1 MSKRNGSTA
10 TQEYEGSVV
19 RLRVIDLQDA
29 WALISEIASSE
40 TSGDNFQFG
49 ASRCSHLETYQGMH
63 NMSEA
68 QGTLTATYRYIEVT
82 DLFRSNVL
90 WTMLD
95 HHVDGVKRRS

>member
-10 TQEYEGSVV
+10 TQEYERSVV
-19 RLRVIDLQDA
+19 RLRVTDLQDA

-49 ASRCSHLETYQGMH
+49 ASRRSHLETYQGMY

-68 QGTLTATYRYIEVT
+68 QGTVTATNRFNGVT
-82 DLFRSNVL
+82 DFLDQ
-90 WTMLD
+90 MLY
-95 HHVDGVKRRS
+95 G